1 MDVDLCASKNSY
13 EYVCSYGKYS
23 WIMSVLSVEK
33 HSKEKG
39 GLM

>member
-1 MDVDLCASKNSY
+1 VDADPRASKNSY
-13 EYVCSYGKYS
+13 EYVCFYGKYS

-33 HSKEKG
+33 NSKEKG